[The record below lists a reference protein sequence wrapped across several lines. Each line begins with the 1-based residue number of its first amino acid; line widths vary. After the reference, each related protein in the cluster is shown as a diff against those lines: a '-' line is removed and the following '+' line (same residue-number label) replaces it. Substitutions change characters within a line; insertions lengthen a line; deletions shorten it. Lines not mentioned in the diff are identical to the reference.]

1 MAPNVNRMASAVKP
15 CNPIIYIVGA
25 YSQEKNMKKLLCC
38 ALVVMFASS
47 SAFADVC
54 DHTPSKMIGGK
65 KGAAASAATATGAGA
80 TAAAGVGLKAAG
92 FYTLP
97 HAVTGATM
105 LGSAA
110 GGASAAGT
118 VGIMGG
124 TAGVLGTVA
133 GALMSPFV
141 IIPAA
146 VVATG
151 IAAYEGGCYLA
162 DK

>member
-1 MAPNVNRMASAVKP
+1 MQHRFLQNACHIHWRK
-15 CNPIIYIVGA
+15 
-25 YSQEKNMKKLLCC
+25 QMKKLLCC
-38 ALVVMFASS
+38 ALVVMAAPTL
-47 SAFADVC
+47 AFAELC
-54 DHTPSKMIGGK
+54 DYTPSAVIGGK

-80 TAAAGVGLKAAG
+80 TVAAGVGLKAAG
-92 FYTLP
+92 FYALP

-105 LGSAA
+105 LGSTA

-124 TAGVLGTVA
+124 TAGAVGTVA

-146 VVATG
+146 TVAAGIVVF
-151 IAAYEGGCYLA
+151 EGGCYLA
-162 DK
+162 DW